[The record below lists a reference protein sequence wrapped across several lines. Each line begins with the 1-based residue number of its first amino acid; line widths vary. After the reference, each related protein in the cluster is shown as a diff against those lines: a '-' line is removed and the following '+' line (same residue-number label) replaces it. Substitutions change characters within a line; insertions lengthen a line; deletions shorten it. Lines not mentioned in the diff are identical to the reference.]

1 MSDRYSRQIA
11 LPEVGAEGQAQLART
26 AVLIVGVGGLG
37 SVVAQSLCA
46 AGVGH
51 LTVIDH
57 DRVEESNLHR
67 QPLYRM
73 RDIGALKAK
82 AARDALLEANP
93 RADVDAICDALTP
106 VNATVLIAAADIVV
120 DAADSFAVSYVLSDE
135 CLRAGKTLISASVLG
150 LSGYVGAF
158 CRDAPSYRAVFPEMP
173 QQLGTCAQDGVLGTA
188 VGVIGALQAQ
198 MTLATILNLQP
209 SVAGQLVSVDFHGLR
224 IGGFRFLGTP
234 EPAAASQLRFIAPL
248 EVNASDVVVDL
259 RTSVESSEKPFSST
273 LRATVDTIA
282 DLQSELPSS
291 RRLVLC
297 CRSGVRAWRAARV
310 LQKHGYK
317 DLALIALG

>member
-11 LPEVGAEGQAQLART
+11 LPEVGAEGQAKLART
-26 AVLIVGVGGLG
+26 AVLIAGVGGLG
-37 SVVAQSLCA
+37 SIVAQSLCA

-93 RADVDAICDALTP
+93 RAHVDAICKALTP
-106 VNATVLIAAADIVV
+106 ANAAALVAAADVVV
-120 DAADSFAVSYVLSDE
+120 DAADSFAVSYILSDE
-135 CLRAGKTLISASVLG
+135 CQRADKTLISASVLG

-158 CRDAPSYRAVFPEMP
+158 CRDAPSYRAVFPELP
-173 QQLGTCAQDGVLGTA
+173 QQVGTCAQDGVLGTA
-188 VGVIGALQAQ
+188 VAVIGALQAQ
-198 MTLATILNLQP
+198 MTLATILSLQP

-224 IGGFRFLGTP
+224 FGGFRFLDAP
-234 EPAAASQLRFIAPL
+234 EPAAGSKLCFIAPPQ
-248 EVNASDVVVDL
+248 VSASDVVVDL
-259 RTSVESSEKPFSST
+259 RTSAETAAKPFAST
-273 LRATVDTIA
+273 LRASVDTIA
-282 DLQSELPSS
+282 DLQSELPPGK
-291 RRLVLC
+291 RLVLC

-317 DLALIALG
+317 DLALVALG

>member
-11 LPEVGAEGQAQLART
+11 LPEVGIEGQAQLAR
-26 AVLIVGVGGLG
+26 ASVLIAGVGGLG

-46 AGVGH
+46 AGVGQ

-73 RDIGALKAK
+73 RDIGLPKAK
-82 AARDALLEANP
+82 AAHDALLEANP
-93 RADVDAICDALTP
+93 YARVNAICERLTP
-106 VNATVLIAAADIVV
+106 ANAAVLVAATDIVV
-120 DAADSFAVSYVLSDE
+120 DSADSFAVSYMLSDE
-135 CLRAGKTLISASVLG
+135 CQRAGKTLISASVLG

-173 QQLGTCAQDGVLGTA
+173 QHVGTCAQDGVLGTA
-188 VGVIGALQAQ
+188 VAVVGALQAQ
-198 MTLATILNLQP
+198 MTLATLLNLQP
-209 SVAGQLVSVDFHGLR
+209 SVAGQLVTVDFHGLR
-224 IGGFRFLGTP
+224 FGGFRFIGAP
-234 EPAAASQLRFIAPL
+234 EPAAATQLRFIAPG
-248 EVNASDVVVDL
+248 EVSANDVVVDL
-259 RTSVESSEKPFSST
+259 RTSAETSARPFAST
-273 LRATVDTIA
+273 LQATVDA
-282 DLQSELPSS
+282 MAHLQSELPSN

-310 LQKHGYK
+310 LQTYGYEE
-317 DLALIALG
+317 LALVALG

>member
-11 LPEVGAEGQAQLART
+11 VPEVGAEGQARLART
-26 AVLIVGVGGLG
+26 TVLIVGVGGLG

-82 AARDALLEANP
+82 AAHDALLEANAHV
-93 RADVDAICDALTP
+93 RVAAVCERLTP
-106 VNATVLIAAADIVV
+106 ENAGVLVAATDIVV
-120 DAADSFAVSYVLSDE
+120 DAADSFAVSYMLSDE
-135 CLRAGKTLISASVLG
+135 CQRAGKALISASVLG
-150 LSGYVGAF
+150 LSGYAGAF
-158 CRDAPSYRAVFPEMP
+158 CGGAPSYRAVFPEMP
-173 QQLGTCAQDGVLGTA
+173 QQVGTCAQDGVLGTA
-188 VGVIGALQAQ
+188 VGVIGALQSH
-198 MTLATILNLQP
+198 MTLATILDLQP
-209 SVAGQLVSVDFHGLR
+209 SVAGQLICVDFHGLR
-224 IGGFRFLGTP
+224 FGGFRFTGAP
-234 EPAAASQLRFIAPL
+234 EPAAESKLCFIAPM
-248 EVNASDVVVDL
+248 EVGASDVVVDL
-259 RTSVESSEKPFSST
+259 RTSAEISARPFTST
-273 LRATVDTIA
+273 LRTTVDTIA
-282 DLQSELPSS
+282 DVQSELPSTG
-291 RRLVLC
+291 RLVLC

-317 DLALIALG
+317 NLALVALG

>member
-1 MSDRYSRQIA
+1 
-11 LPEVGAEGQAQLART
+11 
-26 AVLIVGVGGLG
+26 
-37 SVVAQSLCA
+37 
-46 AGVGH
+46 
-51 LTVIDH
+51 
-57 DRVEESNLHR
+57 
-67 QPLYRM
+67 M

-93 RADVDAICDALTP
+93 HAHVDAICDALTP
-106 VNATVLIAAADIVV
+106 VNAAILVATADIVV
-120 DAADSFAVSYVLSDE
+120 DAADSFAVSYMLSDE

-224 IGGFRFLGTP
+224 IGGFRFLGAT

-248 EVNASDVVVDL
+248 EVNASDVVLDL
-259 RTSVESSEKPFSST
+259 RTSAETSAKPFAST

>member
-11 LPEVGAEGQAQLART
+11 LPEVGTEGQAQLARM

-51 LTVIDH
+51 LTVVDH

-73 RDIGALKAK
+73 RDIGVLKAK
-82 AARDALLEANP
+82 AAHAALLEANP
-93 RADVDAICDALTP
+93 HVHVDAICEALTP
-106 VNATVLIAAADIVV
+106 ANAAVLVAATDIVV
-120 DAADSFAVSYVLSDE
+120 DAADSFAVTYMLSDE
-135 CLRAGKTLISASVLG
+135 CQRAGKTLISASVLR

-158 CRDAPSYRAVFPEMP
+158 CGSAPSYRAVFPEMP
-173 QQLGTCAQDGVLGTA
+173 QHVGTCAQDGVLGTA

-209 SVAGQLVSVDFHGLR
+209 SVAGQLISVDFHGLR
-224 IGGFRFLGTP
+224 FGGFRFLGAP
-234 EPAAASQLRFIAPL
+234 EPAATSKLCFIAPL
-248 EVNASDVVVDL
+248 EVSASDVVVDL
-259 RTSVESSEKPFSST
+259 RTSAEASARPFAST

-282 DLQSELPSS
+282 DMQSDLPST